1 MGRDTSTAP
10 NGKDSIMSTPPS
22 NTVLVHGGFVDG
34 SGCQGIYD
42 LLTTTAPHSE
52 FAMQTYY
59 ARRKEP
65 Q

>member
-1 MGRDTSTAP
+1 
-10 NGKDSIMSTPPS
+10 MSTPPS

-59 ARRKEP
+59 ARRNETP
-65 Q
+65 